1 MDKLINYIMFRKKTY
16 GNIQDYA
23 SASSMYYMIG
33 IYKVRISDHMKYGE
47 TAANECDYYFII
59 QPDGNY
65 VFINGPKY
73 NKEKKMYMKVVSYSE
88 AKEFIKTLHDFTL
101 KYSEMTDW
109 FKPEGWNYQNIGKS
123 DIKPSW
129 DEFRDKYISNAD
141 EKTQMSIISK
151 IESLVCGGVQK
162 GNVNTKILNF
172 SSVYNKLNDTQYN
185 TLMKKLGES

>member
-1 MDKLINYIMFRKKTY
+1 MDKLINYIQFREKKY
-16 GNIQDYA
+16 GVIKGIA
-23 SASSMYYMIG
+23 SVNSMYYQIG
-33 IYKVRISDHMKYGE
+33 VYMVRISEHMKYSE
-47 TAANECDYYFII
+47 SAIKDCDYFFII

-88 AKEFIKTLHDFTL
+88 AKEFIKTPHDFTL

-109 FKPEGWNYQNIGKS
+109 FKPEGWNYQNIEKS

-129 DEFRDKYISNAD
+129 DEFKDRYISNAN

-151 IESLVCGGVQK
+151 IENLVCGGVQK

-185 TLMKKLGES
+185 TLMKKIGEA